1 MEEKSP
7 SPQYRAEMSFVDHLE
22 ELRWHLVRAL
32 VALIICV
39 VIAFAFMKSF
49 FYPVILLGPTK
60 PDFPTYRFL
69 CRLAEKWQVPDL
81 CLSAFDVK
89 LQNITLS
96 GQFMQHIQSS
106 LAVGFVL
113 SFPYIFYEFWKFVKP
128 ALQKSEQKT
137 GRFLIVWI
145 TLLFSLGVLFSY
157 YVISPYSIH
166 FFANYQ
172 LDPNVQNIFTLKN
185 YLSMLSNLVIGSGLI
200 FLIPLI
206 IYFLSK
212 LGIVTPDMLRAFR
225 KQAIVIIFVLS
236 AVITPPDML
245 SQILVSIP
253 IIILYEISI
262 LISKKNIAD
271 YNKRN
276 DISPLYQDD

>member
-1 MEEKSP
+1 MATQKETVKD
-7 SPQYRAEMSFVDHLE
+7 RGEMSFIDHLE
-22 ELRWHLVRAL
+22 ELRWHLVRIIIAF
-32 VALIICV
+32 LICSI
-39 VIAFAFMKSF
+39 IAFAFMKSF
-49 FYPVILLGPTK
+49 FYPVVLLGPTK
-60 PDFPTYRFL
+60 PDFPTYTFL
-69 CRLAEKWQVPDL
+69 CKIADKWNMPAL

-96 GQFMQHIQSS
+96 GQFMTHITSS
-106 LAVGFVL
+106 LVVGFVL
-113 SFPYIFYEFWKFVKP
+113 AFPYIFFEFWKFIKP
-128 ALQKSEQKT
+128 ALKPQEQKS

-145 TLLFSLGVLFSY
+145 TILFTLGVLFSY

-212 LGIVTPDMLRAFR
+212 LGIVTPQMLRAFR

-236 AVITPPDML
+236 ALITPPDML

-253 IIILYEISI
+253 IILLYEISI
-262 LISKKNIAD
+262 LISKKNMDD
-271 YNKRN
+271 YNKQN
-276 DISPLYQDD
+276 DISPLYKDE

>member
-1 MEEKSP
+1 METNKNPNSERS
-7 SPQYRAEMSFVDHLE
+7 EMTFIDHLE

-32 VALIICV
+32 IALMICV

-49 FYPVILLGPTK
+49 FYPVVLLGPTK
-60 PDFPTYRFL
+60 PDFPTYKFL
-69 CRLAEKWQVPDL
+69 CRMAEKWDVPAL
-81 CLSAFDVK
+81 CLSAFDVQ

-96 GQFMQHIQSS
+96 GQFMQHISS
-106 LAVGFVL
+106 SFVVGFVL
-113 SFPYIFYEFWKFVKP
+113 SFPYIFYEVWKFIKP
-128 ALQKSEQKT
+128 ALEAKEQKT

-145 TLLFSLGVLFSY
+145 TILFSLGVLFSY

-200 FLIPLI
+200 FLIPLV

-212 LGIVTPDMLRAFR
+212 LGIVTPQMLRAFR
-225 KQAIVIIFVLS
+225 KQAILIIFVLS
-236 AVITPPDML
+236 ALITPPDML
-245 SQILVSIP
+245 SQVLVSIP
-253 IIILYEISI
+253 IIFLYEISI
-262 LISKKNIAD
+262 LISKKNIDD
-271 YNKRN
+271 YNKKN
-276 DISPLYQDD
+276 EMSTELYD